1 MSGPARHLSKTDLRR
16 GLFTKSAQATVSEA
30 AVREVG
36 TGTDEQTLLFGEIDP
51 VPLAKTER
59 ARKLTRAAE

>member
-1 MSGPARHLSKTDLRR
+1 MSGPARPLSKTDLRR
-16 GLFTKSAQATVSEA
+16 GLYSKTDPVTVPEA